1 MQALFD
7 EINKFHFFRGRSIL
21 SMDSFF
27 AEFEGGWGVEEF
39 VHEIKNGFH
48 FVGSGQHPLC

>member
-39 VHEIKNGFH
+39 VHEIKNVFH